1 MESNLL
7 RLCYLSASRLTKA
20 WDVTCLVEQCR
31 LHNML
36 SGLTG
41 ILLYED
47 NTFMQILEGE
57 AEVVEEVFRK
67 IQRDPRHRYVTE
79 LHAVQAESRLFGE
92 WPMAFMSRKEFAKS
106 AVSPNKEMLAALQQS
121 YREAGNQ
128 ELQKVLSSFFL
139 DVRRVLN

>member
-1 MESNLL
+1 MANHLL
-7 RLCYLSASRLTKA
+7 RLCYFSASRLTKA
-20 WDVTCLVEQCR
+20 WDITCLVEQCR

-47 NTFMQILEGE
+47 KTFMQILEGE
-57 AEVVEEVFRK
+57 TEVVEEVFRK
-67 IQRDPRHRYVTE
+67 IQRDPRHCYVTE
-79 LHAVQAESRLFGE
+79 LHAVEADSRLFGE
-92 WPMAFMSRKEFAKS
+92 WPMAFMSRKEFSNARS
-106 AVSPNKEMLAALQQS
+106 SPNKEMLAALQQS

-139 DVRRVLN
+139 DVKKAVS

>member
-1 MESNLL
+1 MANKIL
-7 RLCYLSASRLTKA
+7 RLCYFSASRLTSA

-41 ILLYED
+41 VLLYED

-57 AEVVEEVFRK
+57 PEVVDAVFRK

-79 LHAVQAESRLFGE
+79 LHALEADSRLFGK
-92 WPMAFMSRKEFAKS
+92 WPMAFMSRKEFS
-106 AVSPNKEMLAALQQS
+106 QVGISPNKEILAALQTS
-121 YREAGNQ
+121 YREAGNK

-139 DVRRVLN
+139 DIKQVVN

>member
-1 MESNLL
+1 MSNKLL
-7 RLCYLSASRLTKA
+7 RLCYFSASRLTST

-57 AEVVEEVFRK
+57 PEVVEAVFRK
-67 IQRDPRHRYVTE
+67 IQNDPRHRYVTE
-79 LHAVQAESRLFGE
+79 LHTVEADSRLFGE
-92 WPMAFMSRKEFAKS
+92 WPMAFMSRKEFS
-106 AVSPNKEMLAALQQS
+106 RVGISPNKEMLAALQTS
-121 YREAGNQ
+121 YREAGNN

-139 DVRRVLN
+139 DIKQVVN